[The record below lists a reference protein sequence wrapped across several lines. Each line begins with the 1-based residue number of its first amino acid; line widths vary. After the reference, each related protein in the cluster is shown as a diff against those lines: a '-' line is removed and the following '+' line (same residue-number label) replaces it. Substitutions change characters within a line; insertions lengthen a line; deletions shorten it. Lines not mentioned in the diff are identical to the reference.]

1 MNTWD
6 KHELLRRVREKS
18 RGAGRVAGARSSAGT
33 IVITTSVGG
42 VCAEVLALAQIM
54 GQEPNAEV
62 EAVVAMNGGR
72 IVAPCGS
79 CRQAL
84 YEHSPALS
92 VIVASEKVVTARDL
106 LPYADA
112 PATEPEEPLA
122 MPSLPEVSERTR
134 SIWDEFNAAR
144 EELFGST
151 SLFSGSG
158 TDDDTPGYSAAALG
172 EEGHSH
178 RHGLRT
184 YGSAGIT
191 GGAASEADIASASTT
206 TWSTST
212 YDRAAFESGP
222 VTERWGWGTSWAK

>member
-6 KHELLRRVREKS
+6 KHELVRRVREKS

-33 IVITTSVGG
+33 VVIATSVGG
-42 VCAEVLALAQIM
+42 VCAEVLALAQLL

-62 EAVVAMNGGR
+62 EAIVAMDGGR

-84 YEHSPALS
+84 YDHNPALS
-92 VIVASEKVVTARDL
+92 VIVAAEKVVTARDL

-112 PATEPEEPLA
+112 TVAEREEPLA
-122 MPSLPEVSERTR
+122 MPSLPELSERTR

-151 SLFSGSG
+151 SLFSGSS
-158 TDDDTPGYSAAALG
+158 TEDATPGYSAAALG
-172 EEGHSH
+172 EGEH
-178 RHGLRT
+178 RHSLRS
-184 YGSAGIT
+184 YGSADT
-191 GGAASEADIASASTT
+191 GAAPEADIASAPTT

-212 YDRAAFESGP
+212 YDRSAFETGP
-222 VTERWGWGTSWAK
+222 VTERWGWGGASWAK